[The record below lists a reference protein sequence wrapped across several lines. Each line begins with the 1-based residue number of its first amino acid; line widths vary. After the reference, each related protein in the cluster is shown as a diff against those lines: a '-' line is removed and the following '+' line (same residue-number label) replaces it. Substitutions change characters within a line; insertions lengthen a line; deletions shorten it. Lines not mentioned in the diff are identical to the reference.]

1 MITYHLSLDYDLKA
15 GWLAPFVA
23 GLTRG
28 EAMARACTDCG
39 RVSFPPL
46 RTCLCGSRRA
56 EWVRLSARA
65 RVVTQTLGPDGAF
78 ALVQFEGADG
88 LATCAIDAIAEAS
101 DAQTPEDAA
110 AGATAFTGSLRLI
123 ASDPQRLVLGQET

>member
-39 RVSFPPL
+39 RVSFP
-46 RTCLCGSRRA
+46 RC
-56 EWVRLSARA
+56 ARA
-65 RVVTQTLGPDGAF
+65 CAAVAGPSGSGCPPVGA
-78 ALVQFEGADG
+78 
-88 LATCAIDAIAEAS
+88 S
-101 DAQTPEDAA
+101 
-110 AGATAFTGSLRLI
+110 
-123 ASDPQRLVLGQET
+123 

>member
-1 MITYHLSLDYDLKA
+1 MDHKWLRIGAANLMITAHS
-15 GWLAPFVA
+15 
-23 GLTRG
+23 R
-28 EAMARACTDCG
+28 
-39 RVSFPPL
+39 RVRQGDGSPPCLPIPPL

-88 LATCAIDAIAEAS
+88 LATCAIDAIAEAL
-101 DAQTPEDAA
+101 DAPTPEDAA
-110 AGATAFTGSLRLI
+110 AGAPAFAGSLRLI
-123 ASDPQRLVLGQET
+123 ASDPPRLVLGQET